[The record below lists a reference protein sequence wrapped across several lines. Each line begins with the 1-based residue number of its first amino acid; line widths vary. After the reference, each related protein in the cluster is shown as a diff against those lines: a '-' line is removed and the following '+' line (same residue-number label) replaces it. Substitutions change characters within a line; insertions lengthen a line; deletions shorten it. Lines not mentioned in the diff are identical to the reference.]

1 MEDRRGDIKIFITL
15 EGIDNTGK
23 STQVKML
30 QDYIGK
36 KDSIITRE
44 PGGCSISEKIRDVLV
59 QGTPQTMDATTE
71 LLLMNAQRREHIKQT
86 IQPAIK
92 TGKTVICD
100 RYIDSTIAYQHSI
113 DINTIL
119 GFHKQLCFNLFPA
132 IVFLI
137 DLPAA
142 VSYTREANPQESRF
156 ESKGLFF
163 MDAVRDRF
171 LESAKDNPSTHVIL
185 NGEMSIEEIHSE
197 ICKEYDKRLDRK

>member
-1 MEDRRGDIKIFITL
+1 MFIAF

-23 STQVKML
+23 STQVKLL

-44 PGGCSISEKIRDVLV
+44 PGGCFISEKIREVLV
-59 QGTPQTMDATTE
+59 QGTPETMDATTE

-86 IQPAIK
+86 IHPAIDK
-92 TGKTVICD
+92 GKTVICD
-100 RYIDSTIAYQHSI
+100 RYIDSTVAYQHSI
-113 DINTIL
+113 DVKTIL
-119 GFHKQLCFNLFPA
+119 GFHRQLCFGLFPD

-156 ESKGLFF
+156 ESKGLLF
-163 MDAVRDRF
+163 MDKVRDRF
-171 LESAKDNPSTHVIL
+171 LESAKDNPNTHIIL
-185 NGEMSIEEIHSE
+185 NGEMSIDEIHNE
-197 ICKEYDKRLDRK
+197 IIKEYDKRLDRQ